1 MVRKR
6 QEPARQRT
14 NSPSRQSD
22 STPVF
27 MDHVRELQWR
37 LAVVALAFLV
47 TAAAVYPFFDK
58 IVALLL
64 KPLGGDL
71 SLVYLTP
78 GGAFNFAIQVCI
90 YAAAIGTLPVA
101 LYHSYRFV
109 MPAIERTTFKSV
121 LGYSF
126 SSLLLAASGVAFSYT
141 LALPAAIHF
150 LTSFN
155 LKNISPMLT
164 IDSYLS
170 FVMTYILAGA
180 LLFQLPLIMVII
192 NRIKPLT
199 PPTLMAGQRHIILG
213 SVIFAAVIS
222 PTPDAVNQL
231 LLAAPIIVMY
241 QLGIVVVMLK
251 NRRRK
256 LNVVKG
262 DESVESTTRSYA
274 SSDNSSYSQQV
285 PVERPTTVNSPQPAA
300 APMSPVKIEP
310 SVKSRPV
317 VKKSPQHTTAMR
329 RSVDGF
335 TAAKR
340 SQPSPVYARPKVV
353 LRSNQASRSSL
364 RSVDGFLI
372 PSRPV
377 SISVPSRVAKPV

>member
-14 NSPSRQSD
+14 NSPSRQSG

-64 KPLGGDL
+64 KPLGDDL

-256 LNVVKG
+256 SKVVKD
-262 DESVESTTRSYA
+262 DEPVKSTARSYA

-285 PVERPTTVNSPQPAA
+285 PVERPTVNSPQPAA

-310 SVKSRPV
+310 SVKPRPV

-335 TAAKR
+335 TVAKR

-353 LRSNQASRSSL
+353 LKPDQVRRPSS